1 MAKRKQGVVL
11 YDLVFRSARV
21 VTPDRVIL
29 GDLGVTGERISAIG
43 PNLGP
48 GKEEVDA
55 TGKLLFPGFIDAHVH
70 LGVPIRGTES
80 VDGVTEGSRAAA
92 FGGVTTLIDFT
103 VQDHGES
110 LLDSFHRR
118 IERMKGA
125 AHVDV
130 ALHANFTNF
139 TEENLAQIPDVLAA
153 GAAGLKIFTA
163 YREAGM
169 QLSDRQILR
178 VAEKVGE
185 AGGLLMCH
193 AENGDAADY
202 LAERLAAEGRRDAA
216 AHGESRPDLLEA
228 EAIFRVAT
236 LARIANCPLYVV
248 HLSSARGLETIRRLR
263 ADDWKI
269 FAETCPQYLLLDRS
283 RYEGE
288 NGHRYIASPPL
299 RDELDGVRLLDAVL
313 GDEIEVVATD
323 HCPFTTT
330 QKLAGD
336 GDFLATPNGIGG
348 VETLLPLMFTRLLA
362 LGENGLEPKH
372 NARLLRLVRVLAEN
386 PARIFGLAPRKGA
399 IKENADADLVLYDP
413 APTRVVTAAEMHGGS
428 DWDPYEGIEVRGTID
443 RVWLRGKRTVDG
455 ERLLGTNM
463 DGEYLS
469 ATPTD

>member
-1 MAKRKQGVVL
+1 M
-11 YDLVFRSARV
+11 YDLIFRSARV

-48 GKEEVDA
+48 GKEEIDA

-80 VDGVTEGSRAAA
+80 ADGVTEGSRAAA

-103 VQDHGES
+103 VQDHSEP

-118 IERMKGA
+118 IARMEGA

-139 TEENLAQIPDVLAA
+139 TEDNLAQIPEVLAQ
-153 GAAGLKIFTA
+153 GAAGIKIFTA

-178 VAEKVGE
+178 VAEKVAE
-185 AGGLLMCH
+185 SGGLLMCH

-202 LAERLAAEGRRDAA
+202 LAERLAAEGRKDAA
-216 AHGESRPDLLEA
+216 AHGESRPDLVEA

-248 HLSSARGLETIRRLR
+248 HLSSFRGLETIRRLR

-288 NGHRYIASPPL
+288 DGHRYIASPPL
-299 RDELDGVRLLDAVL
+299 REKVDGVRLLDAVL

-323 HCPFTTT
+323 HCPFTCA
-330 QKLAGD
+330 QKAMGG
-336 GDFLATPNGIGG
+336 GDFMKTPNGIAG
-348 VETLLPLMFTRLLA
+348 VETLLPLMFTKLLA

-372 NARLLRLVRVLAEN
+372 NAGLLRLVRVMAEN

-399 IKENADADLVLYDP
+399 LKEDADADLVLYDP
-413 APTRVVTAAEMHGGS
+413 APTRTLSAADMHGGS
-428 DWDPYEGIEVRGTID
+428 DWDPYEGMEVRGAVD
-443 RVWLRGKRTVDG
+443 SVWLRGVKVVAGDTMIG
-455 ERLLGTNM
+455 SSEIGKF
-463 DGEYLS
+463 S
-469 ATPTD
+469 KASSSP

>member
-1 MAKRKQGVVL
+1 M

-21 VTPDRVIL
+21 VTPNRVIL

-92 FGGVTTLIDFT
+92 FGGVTTMIDFT
-103 VQDHGES
+103 VQDKGES

-118 IERMKGA
+118 RARIEGA
-125 AHVDV
+125 SYVDI
-130 ALHANFTNF
+130 ALHANFTRFN
-139 TEENLAQIPDVLAA
+139 EENLAQIPEVLAA

-169 QLSDRQILR
+169 QMEDRQILR
-178 VAEKVGE
+178 IAKKVGE
-185 AGGLLMCH
+185 AGGLLLVH

-236 LARIANCPLYVV
+236 LARIADCPLYVV

-263 ADDWKI
+263 ADEWKI

-288 NGHRYIASPPL
+288 NGHRFIASPPL
-299 RDELDGVRLLDAVL
+299 REKIDGVRLLDAIL
-313 GDEIEVVATD
+313 GDEIDVVATD
-323 HCPFTTT
+323 HCPFSSA
-330 QKLAGD
+330 QKQAGG

-362 LGENGLEPKH
+362 LGENGLAPKH
-372 NARLLRLVRVLAEN
+372 NAGLLRLVRVLAEN

-399 IKENADADLVLYDP
+399 LKEDADADLVLYDP
-413 APTRVVTAAEMHGGS
+413 APSRTLTAAEMHGGS
-428 DWDPYEGIEVRGTID
+428 DWDPYEGLEVRGAVES
-443 RVWLRGKRTVDG
+443 VWLRGKRIVNGEILRGRPKDG
-455 ERLLGTNM
+455 IFLKTSR
-463 DGEYLS
+463 
-469 ATPTD
+469 